1 LFLPLGPSKWTTPE
15 STVAFTLSPSVMGSF
30 PMRLMM
36 VLSVDG
42 ASVDVAEDL
51 AANLLA
57 TGLGVRHDTAGGGED
72 GHAKTAQDAGDLE
85 VSDVAAQARARDAL
99 ETDDDR
105 GTIRTVLQLHGHI
118 VLGLLLVDHVVDDE
132 ALFLEDLED
141 LDLQAAGREREALVL
156 RARGVADAGEE
167 ITHRVI
173 HWHGRDCLLSA
184 WCVRLP
190 HRLPAPDRPDF
201 RAVLRSG
208 KRGTERD
215 TGPLSAPRAFRA
227 HPGGSLSGAGLLRT
241 ACCVLR
247 PSACSRRECP
257 RSELTFRSPRPLP
270 PPVGPSPETGKRR
283 RRAPGIPGCAS
294 RPLPPP
300 DYQDDLV
307 TPVTSPL
314 SARLRR
320 QMRH

>member
-1 LFLPLGPSKWTTPE
+1 MSRRRSKPLPTPSAALARIARARPCMARLFFSSFSRVTCMTPSLISTATRSGRGTLFLPLGPSKWTTPE

-72 GHAKTAQDAGDLE
+72 GHAKPAQDAGDLE

-156 RARGVADAGEE
+156 GARGVADAGEE

-190 HRLPAPDRPDF
+190 HRLP
-201 RAVLRSG
+201 
-208 KRGTERD
+208 
-215 TGPLSAPRAFRA
+215 
-227 HPGGSLSGAGLLRT
+227 
-241 ACCVLR
+241 
-247 PSACSRRECP
+247 
-257 RSELTFRSPRPLP
+257 
-270 PPVGPSPETGKRR
+270 
-283 RRAPGIPGCAS
+283 
-294 RPLPPP
+294 
-300 DYQDDLV
+300 
-307 TPVTSPL
+307 
-314 SARLRR
+314 
-320 QMRH
+320 